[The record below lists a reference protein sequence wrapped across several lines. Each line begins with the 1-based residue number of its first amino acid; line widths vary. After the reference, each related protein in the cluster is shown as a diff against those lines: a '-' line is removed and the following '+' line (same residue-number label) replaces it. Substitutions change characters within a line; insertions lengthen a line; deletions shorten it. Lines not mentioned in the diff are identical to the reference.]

1 MVDFKSLVENNYDY
15 MVEMRRR
22 IHKRPCLSGEEQETS
37 ELIASQLEAFEIP
50 YHVDEIGNVIGHLSG
65 AGKGKRI
72 ALRADIDALPM
83 QENTGLPFTSE
94 KPGIMH
100 ACGHDMHTA
109 TLLGAAK
116 AIKSVID
123 ELSGEVFFCFQVG
136 EEQGFGALEVV
147 EYLESHGGVDT
158 CFAIHVDPFSP
169 SGTFALKSGPVFSAS
184 TMFEITVTGLG
195 GHGSSPW
202 LSIDPIKPAC
212 EMLLRLPSIVP
223 DNFSIF
229 DPIVISPCS
238 IVSGTAAN
246 IIPDK
251 AVIKGNIRFYDMKL
265 EEQIKDKI
273 KILIDSISE
282 SYGVKADIEYSRH
295 TTPPVIN
302 SKECCEEF
310 IKVLSEQGIPF
321 KEILNP
327 YTASDNFSEFLSK
340 YGGIYTY
347 GGVTPP
353 GVENIPFHNAKF
365 SPDET
370 ALSTFLRITLA
381 YTFNFLKTV

>member
-1 MVDFKSLVENNYDY
+1 MFDFKSLVESNYDY
-15 MVEMRRR
+15 MVEMRRH
-22 IHKRPCLSGEEQETS
+22 IHKRPCLSGDEQETS
-37 ELIASQLEAFEIP
+37 ELIASQLETLKIP
-50 YHVDEIGNVIGHLSG
+50 YHIDELGNVVGRLSG
-65 AGKGKRI
+65 AEGGKRI

-83 QENTGLPFTSE
+83 QEDTNLPYASE

-109 TLLGAAK
+109 ALLGAAR

-123 ELSGEVFFCFQVG
+123 ELSGDVFFCFQVG
-136 EEQGFGALEVV
+136 EEQGFGALEIVD
-147 EYLESHGGVDT
+147 YLESQGGVDT

-195 GHGSSPW
+195 GHGSAPW

-212 EMLLRLPSIVP
+212 EILLRLPSIVP
-223 DNFSIF
+223 NNFSIF
-229 DPIVISPCS
+229 DPVVISPCS

-246 IIPDK
+246 IVPEK

-282 SYGVKADIEYSRH
+282 SYGVKAEIEYSAH
-295 TTPPVIN
+295 TVPPVIN

-310 IKVLSEQGIPF
+310 VKVLNEQDIPF
-321 KEILNP
+321 KKILNP

-347 GGVTPP
+347 GGVASL
-353 GVENIPFHNAKF
+353 GDEIIPFHNAKF

-370 ALSTFLRITLA
+370 ALSTFLRVTLA
-381 YTFNFLKTV
+381 YTFDFLKIV